1 MMDSRQR
8 EWVDFHA
15 VKQAVTME
23 MVLAR
28 YGVVLRRVFGN
39 RLRGRC
45 PLPTHLSKESTQ
57 SFAVETNKNAWACQ
71 SNSCAEARSG
81 RVGGN
86 VLDFV
91 AAMESCS
98 IREAALK
105 LQRWFALP
113 SETTVRGPTAS
124 GSIISASGE
133 AIPRAQP
140 PTPALGECDARN
152 KPLGFELTG
161 IDHSH
166 PYLAARG
173 ISRETAETFG
183 IGHFP
188 GNGLMS
194 GRVVAPIHDEAG
206 KLVAYAGRALNGED
220 PKYLFPCGFRKSQ
233 VLFNLHR
240 VASHEGSSLV
250 IVVEGFFDCL
260 KVHQA
265 GFQNVVALMG
275 VALSGAQQNLLEGHF
290 RSVVLLLD
298 GDEPGRAAS
307 SRIAEQLIRKL
318 FVRIV
323 DVPAGLQPDQLSAN
337 DIGMVLKGTV
347 R

>member
-1 MMDSRQR
+1 MDSRQR

-57 SFAVETNKNAWACQ
+57 SFAVETKKNAWACQ
-71 SNSCAEARSG
+71 SNSCVEARSG
-81 RVGGN
+81 RIGGN

-91 AAMESCS
+91 AAMENCS
-98 IREAALK
+98 IREAAIK
-105 LQRWFALP
+105 LRAWFAVPLG
-113 SETTVRGPTAS
+113 TRVRGPTE
-124 GSIISASGE
+124 SASIVTASEVMVPE
-133 AIPRAQP
+133 AQRLG
-140 PTPALGECDARN
+140 PAIGECDAKN

-161 IDHSH
+161 INYSH

-183 IGHFP
+183 MGHFP
-188 GNGLMS
+188 GKGLMS
-194 GRVVAPIHDEAG
+194 GRVVVPIHDEAG
-206 KLVAYAGRALNGED
+206 KLVAYAGRALNGEQ
-220 PKYLFPCGFRKSQ
+220 PRYLFPRGFRKAQ

-240 VASHEGSSLV
+240 ATRNECRGSV
-250 IVVEGFFDCL
+250 NVVEGFFDCL
-260 KVHQA
+260 KIHQA
-265 GFQNVVALMG
+265 GFRNVVALMG
-275 VALSGAQQNLLEGHF
+275 VALSGSQQKLLEDHF
-290 RSVVLLLD
+290 GSVALLLD

-307 SRIAEQLIRKL
+307 SRIAEQLIRKV